1 MTKKK
6 DYTGCLP
13 VKMQTQDEIFDKLY
27 EEAAEVGLDL
37 AYAPE
42 VLVDHIADLSK
53 EEWVAQRQIGF
64 GGSDASVIMGVNKFT
79 SLNALIS
86 KKLGILKEEPADAG
100 KQFVFDYGHV
110 MEDALIKY
118 FAAVT
123 GFKVYK
129 DDAMYYH
136 PNYPFMIADCDAF
149 CEDQAGNKY
158 LIECKT
164 SSSENYKNWKSGIY
178 SQDAVLPVQS
188 YVWQVRHYLAV
199 LNINRAYLIVGFD
212 NQANKICI
220 IQINRDISEEVRLI
234 NQEYNI
240 YSKYLSQNIIPEFKY
255 TSKEDYEK
263 VRNTV
268 ESETV
273 PDTLELDDNSS
284 KILNDYLALQAKIR
298 QKDAEIKAL
307 KESLDSMKISI
318 IESLEG
324 HENGV
329 LEVEK
334 DHEIRVIYKEST
346 RRGVDTDKLS
356 VVYPEVYKDVFKPV
370 SSKILKVSEFW
381 HSDSNNKGHS
391 LH

>member
-1 MTKKK
+1 MAKKK

-13 VKMQTQDEIFDKLY
+13 VKTKTQDEIFYELY
-27 EEAAEVGLDL
+27 AEASEAGLDL

-42 VLVDHIADLSK
+42 ILVDHIADLSK

-64 GGSDASVIMGVNKFT
+64 GGSDAGVIMGVNKFT

-86 KKLGILKEEPADAG
+86 RKLGILKEEPADAS
-100 KQFVFDYGHV
+100 KQFVFDFGHV

-118 FAAVT
+118 FASVT

-149 CEDQAGNKY
+149 CEDESGNKY

-164 SSSENYKNWKSGIY
+164 SSSENYKNWKSGVY

-188 YVWQVRHYLAV
+188 YVWQVRHYMAV
-199 LNINRAYLIVGFD
+199 LNINRAYLIIGFD
-212 NQANKICI
+212 NQASKISI
-220 IQINRDISEEVRLI
+220 IIINRDISEEVRLI

-240 YSKYLSQNIIPEFKY
+240 YSNYLSQNKIPEFEY
-255 TSKEDYEK
+255 TSREDFEK

-268 ESETV
+268 ESEPV
-273 PDTLELDDNSS
+273 SDSLEFEDSSS
-284 KILNDYLALQAKIR
+284 KMLNDYLNLQAKIK
-298 QKDAEIKAL
+298 QKDTEIKAL
-307 KESLDSMKISI
+307 KESLDTMKIDI

-329 LEVEK
+329 LEVDD
-334 DHEIRVIYKEST
+334 DHEIRVMYKEST

-356 VVYPEVYKDVFKPV
+356 VVYPEVYKDVYRPV
-370 SSKILKVSEFW
+370 SSKILKVSEYW
-381 HSDSNNKGHS
+381 YSDKKEG
-391 LH
+391 